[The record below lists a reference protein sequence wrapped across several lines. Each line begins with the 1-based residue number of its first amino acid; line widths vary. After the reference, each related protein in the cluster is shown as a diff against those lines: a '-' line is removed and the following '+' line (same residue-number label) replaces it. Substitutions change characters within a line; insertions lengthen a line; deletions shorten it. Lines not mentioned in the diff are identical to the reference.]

1 METVLGLA
9 LGVALLA
16 AGGVWCARTAWRM
29 RVRRTPVAQRDQVLQ
44 GHERVLPSRD
54 DATAL
59 AERFRSDSLI
69 TAAGFLDVDMLEK
82 LRQEAVDNLP
92 RVVRS
97 YVPAHKQGGTVSY
110 ENIHLHAPTCL
121 ALYHSPAMHRW
132 ISAIVGEPVR
142 CTADHD
148 QSACSILYY
157 TRAGDY
163 INWHSDPNFYTGRQ
177 FTILL
182 MLVNKAAEGGISAS
196 TLLRKH
202 KDGREERIELD
213 ENDLVL
219 FEGPR
224 VLHKVSPTAAGDT
237 RIALSMT
244 FNTDPRI
251 GLVSELA
258 RRVKDTAFFGIKA
271 LLD

>member
-1 METVLGLA
+1 MTIVLGLA
-9 LGVALLA
+9 AGAAVLTGV
-16 AGGVWCARTAWRM
+16 VWCARTAWRM
-29 RVRRTPVAQRDQVLQ
+29 RVRRAPVLQRGDVIQ
-44 GHERVLPSRD
+44 GHEPDLPPRD
-54 DATAL
+54 DTPAL
-59 AERFRSDSLI
+59 MERFRSDCLI
-69 TAAGFLDVDMLEK
+69 TVSDFLDAATLDK
-82 LRQEAVDNLP
+82 LRQEALDNLP
-92 RVVRS
+92 RLIRS

-110 ENIHLHAPTCL
+110 ETIHEHAPRCL
-121 ALYHSPAMHRW
+121 ALYHSAPFHHW
-132 ISAIVGEPVR
+132 IGEIIGEPIC

-157 TRAGDY
+157 TQAGDH
-163 INWHSDPNFYTGRQ
+163 INWHRDPNFYSGRQ

-182 MLVNKAAEGGISAS
+182 MLVNKAAGGGISAS
-196 TLLRKH
+196 TLMRKH
-202 KDGREERIELD
+202 PGGREERIELD

-224 VLHKVSPTAAGDT
+224 VLHKVSPTSAGDT

-251 GLVSELA
+251 GLLSELA
-258 RRVKDTAFFGIKA
+258 RRVKDTAFFGVKA

>member
-1 METVLGLA
+1 MGMVLGLA
-9 LGVALLA
+9 AGAMLLA
-16 AGGVWCARTAWRM
+16 GVVWCARTAWRM
-29 RVRRTPVAQRDQVLQ
+29 RVRRAPVLQ
-44 GHERVLPSRD
+44 RGQVILGHEPELPPRD
-54 DATAL
+54 DTPTLVA
-59 AERFRSDSLI
+59 RFRSDWLI
-69 TAAGFLDVDMLEK
+69 TAQDFLDPSTLEK
-82 LRQEAVDNLP
+82 LRQEALNNLP
-92 RVVRS
+92 RLVRS

-110 ENIHLHAPTCL
+110 ETIHTHAPRCL
-121 ALYHSPAMHRW
+121 ALYHSEALHRW
-132 ISAIVGEPVR
+132 IGEIVGEPVR

-157 TRAGDY
+157 THAGDY
-163 INWHSDPNFYTGRQ
+163 INWHRDPNFYTGRQ

-182 MLVNKAAEGGISAS
+182 MLENKAPGGGMSSSA
-196 TLLRKH
+196 LMRKH

-224 VLHKVSPTAAGDT
+224 VLHKVSPTSAGDT

-244 FNTDPRI
+244 FNTNPRI
-251 GLVSELA
+251 GLLSELA
-258 RRVKDTAFFGIKA
+258 RRVKDTAFFGVKA

>member
-1 METVLGLA
+1 MTIVLGLA
-9 LGVALLA
+9 VGA
-16 AGGVWCARTAWRM
+16 AVLTGIVWCARTAWRM
-29 RVRRTPVAQRDQVLQ
+29 RVRRAPVLQRGEVIQ
-44 GHERVLPSRD
+44 GHEPDLLPRD
-54 DATAL
+54 DAPVLIESFHSTW
-59 AERFRSDSLI
+59 LI
-69 TAAGFLDVDMLEK
+69 TAEDFLDRPTLVRLQ
-82 LRQEAVDNLP
+82 QEALDNLP

-97 YVPAHKQGGTVSY
+97 YVPMHKQGGTVSY
-110 ENIHLHAPTCL
+110 EIIHTRAPRCL
-121 ALYHSPAMHRW
+121 ALYHSSALHDW
-132 ISAIVGEPVR
+132 IGEIVGEPVH

-157 TRAGDY
+157 TQPGDH
-163 INWHSDPNFYTGRQ
+163 INWHRDPNFYSGRQ

-182 MLVNKAAEGGISAS
+182 MLVNRAADGGISS
-196 TLLRKH
+196 SVLKRKYPG
-202 KDGREERIELD
+202 GRDERIELG

-224 VLHKVSPTAAGDT
+224 VLHKVSPTSAGDT

-251 GLVSELA
+251 GLLAELA
-258 RRVKDTAFFGIKA
+258 RRVKDTAFFGVKA

>member
-1 METVLGLA
+1 MTIVLGLA
-9 LGVALLA
+9 AGAAVLTGV
-16 AGGVWCARTAWRM
+16 VWCARAAWRM
-29 RVRRTPVAQRDQVLQ
+29 RVPRAPVLQRGQVIQ
-44 GHERVLPSRD
+44 GHEPDLSPRD
-54 DATAL
+54 DAPVL
-59 AERFRSDSLI
+59 AQRFRSDRLI
-69 TAAGFLDVDMLEK
+69 TATGFLDATEFDK
-82 LRQEAVDNLP
+82 LRQEALDNLP
-92 RVVRS
+92 RLVRS

-110 ENIHLHAPTCL
+110 ETIHTHAPHCL
-121 ALYHSPAMHRW
+121 ALYHSAALHRW
-132 ISAIVGEPVR
+132 IGEIVGEPVR

-157 TRAGDY
+157 TQAGDH
-163 INWHSDPNFYTGRQ
+163 INWHRDPNFYSGRQ

-182 MLVNKAAEGGISAS
+182 MLVNKAADGGISAS
-196 TLLRKH
+196 ALMRKYPS
-202 KDGREERIELD
+202 GREDRIELD

-224 VLHKVSPTAAGDT
+224 VMHKVSPTSAGDT

-251 GLVSELA
+251 GLLSELA
-258 RRVKDTAFFGIKA
+258 RRVKDTAFFGVRA

>member
-1 METVLGLA
+1 MILGLA
-9 LGVALLA
+9 VGATVLA
-16 AGGVWCARTAWRM
+16 GFVWCARTAWRM
-29 RVRRTPVAQRDQVLQ
+29 RVRRAPVLRRGEVIE
-44 GHERVLPSRD
+44 GHEPALPPRADTPS
-54 DATAL
+54 L
-59 AERFRSDSLI
+59 AERFRRDCLI
-69 TAAGFLDVDMLEK
+69 TADEFLDSTTLER
-82 LRQEAVDNLP
+82 LQQEALDNLP

-97 YVPAHKQGGTVSY
+97 YVPMHKQGGTVSY
-110 ENIHLHAPTCL
+110 EIIHTRAPRCL
-121 ALYHSPAMHRW
+121 ALYHSSALHDW
-132 ISAIVGEPVR
+132 IGEIVGEPVH

-157 TRAGDY
+157 TQPGDH
-163 INWHSDPNFYTGRQ
+163 INWHRDPNFYSGRQ

-182 MLVNKAAEGGISAS
+182 MLVNKAAGGGISS
-196 TLLRKH
+196 SVLTRKYLG
-202 KDGREERIELD
+202 GREERIELG

-224 VLHKVSPTAAGDT
+224 VLHKVSPTSAGDT

-251 GLVSELA
+251 GLFAELA
-258 RRVKDTAFFGIKA
+258 RRVKDTAFFGVKA